1 MIPLT
6 LVVSHSNTLSTPIIP
21 SYTLHDKELQKE
33 LEAMARKKNAL
44 EGQAR
49 LDHATIAT
57 LRSQLEA
64 FNKLNDQTEE
74 TDKRR
79 VKDLKA
85 VNDWLLKLAL
95 DTSFQ
100 DDLKRPLV
108 NVALNCWGGTGS
120 NQPEEQL
127 EAARYDEG
135 VVRVYPMLKE
145 FEVVCNAANI
155 RFPIDHLIARKTQVL
170 PMCSSLLPSKLP
182 TKYTLFYSI

>member
-1 MIPLT
+1 
-6 LVVSHSNTLSTPIIP
+6 
-21 SYTLHDKELQKE
+21 
-33 LEAMARKKNAL
+33 MARKKNAL

-49 LDHATIAT
+49 IDHATITT
-57 LRSQLEA
+57 LRSQLEE

-74 TDKRR
+74 ADKKR

-120 NQPEEQL
+120 NQPEEHL

-135 VVRVYPMLKE
+135 NK
-145 FEVVCNAANI
+145 
-155 RFPIDHLIARKTQVL
+155 HTL
-170 PMCSSLLPSKLP
+170 PLPFSCP
-182 TKYTLFYSI
+182 DVP